1 LLDGLEGANVA
12 GQAFDRTR
20 MEQILSSLSS
30 RVFLMNNVHED
41 KPVLFESRWAL
52 SYLAGPLTRA
62 QIQRLKKPEEQISNI
77 AQAPVTSGNRVA
89 VETERPVLSHE
100 IQQHFLPVRTSE
112 PPGSNLIYIPKLWG
126 SAKLFYADAK
136 IGIAAEQDISV
147 LKDFDSDWNDAEKMN
162 SQKADLDQFPPV
174 EGTFGELPSE
184 GLNPKSY
191 VTWTRSFSGWVF
203 RTQTLKLW
211 KSNLLDQVS
220 RPQETE
226 KDFRI
231 RLQQAAHEERDRQVE
246 KLRTKYAAKIASLQE
261 RLRRAQQTVE
271 REKTQASQQKV
282 QTAISFGTTVLGALF
297 GRKKISTSVLG
308 RATTAARGV
317 GRSMKESEDIARA
330 EESVSV
336 LQKQLTAL
344 EQQLQIESQ
353 DLQNRIDPQIE
364 TFQSLEIRPKK
375 TNITVKQVALVWVPH
390 WKDANGNIKSAV

>member
-1 LLDGLEGANVA
+1 
-12 GQAFDRTR
+12 
-20 MEQILSSLSS
+20 
-30 RVFLMNNVHED
+30 MNNVHED
-41 KPVLFESRWAL
+41 EPVLFESRWAL

-62 QIQRLKKPEEQISNI
+62 QIQRLKRPVEQNSNI
-77 AQAPVTSGNRVA
+77 AQSPDTSTTQVT
-89 VETERPVLSHE
+89 VETERPVLPPE
-100 IQQHFLPVRTSE
+100 IQQYFVPVATSQ
-112 PPGSNLIYIPKLWG
+112 PAGSSLIYIPKLWG

-136 IGIAAEQDISV
+136 IGIAAEQDISL
-147 LKDFDSDWNDAEKMN
+147 LKDFDSDWSDAGKTDFKE
-162 SQKADLDQFPPV
+162 ADFDQFPPV
-174 EGTFGELPSE
+174 DGVFGELPPE
-184 GLNPKSY
+184 GSNPKSY
-191 VTWTRSFSGWVF
+191 ATWTRSFSGWVF

-211 KSNLLDQVS
+211 KSNLLNQVS

-231 RLQQAAHEERDRQVE
+231 RLQLAAHEERDRQVE
-246 KLRTKYAAKIASLQE
+246 KLRTKYATKITSLQD

-271 REKTQASQQKV
+271 KEKTQASQQKM

-297 GRKKISTSVLG
+297 GRKKVSTSVLG

-353 DLQNRIDPQIE
+353 ELQNRIDPQTE
-364 TFQSLEIRPKK
+364 TFQPLEIRPKK
-375 TNITVKQVALVWVPH
+375 TNITVKQVALVWIPH
-390 WKDANGNIKSAV
+390 WKDANGNMKKAA